1 MKIPTANVLVAFD
14 KAVMERLF
22 SAGATY
28 KSLVASLADG
38 EENALLFDN
47 VANPNFISFEHTLG
61 AGSSMKMK
69 LSFIDPKK
77 EFERRFFTANPSRLI
92 EGFSYTPTGESKGF
106 TTTKPDDVKQS
117 QSEYEKEYISE
128 FTEQLSKNI
137 GERVI
142 YVAYGLGNNLDLWS
156 GPHRT
161 ILTNANVDVKGS
173 RKISLDLV
181 PTAQDIDMTQRKGAY
196 NESAN
201 INLMGLTMRF
211 AGESQE
217 IKYKEVP
224 GYDPTEYLQ
233 LGDGASDVRYERKK
247 QSRALSQ
254 IGYEDLSKKIEKYD
268 FHCIVVDALRSYIQK
283 ATNNPNVIVLLP
295 NLNIVCRQA
304 INDEARKYKI
314 LTGQEIVTF
323 APPGGRLSRI
333 KDLFNATQTNL
344 GREKNFVDSTLK
356 AFGIR
361 VHTEKKDIPLNREVI
376 PSSEISKFSEN
387 ERANDPEQAVDKFI
401 DSRVFTGVIDKTDK
415 KIPDHM
421 KVINSVLDRIKKMCK
436 GSYVFSRVSAFTETD
451 INILKIWKEYSDKE
465 FSYTFAG
472 YDTFHPDR
480 EAIIVGDSAMIKD
493 YLYANIDVK
502 AVDRNAKSLR
512 TKSKQF
518 EKGSDE
524 YNNLRFSA
532 DMQHP
537 LHPLDLPIL
546 TAINYS
552 KRVKEITQPNIDA
565 DAGFGDISYIPD
577 EFSYRDS
584 ELSPDAANLVKEKN
598 IPVFRYNTQ
607 NPNVLDMKFKFGAV
621 YFAALKTGYQK
632 EISKLASAVANGSL
646 PTGIGTFPITT
657 RERAI
662 EYLRMKQYSSGMGD
676 DEQKEILKDL
686 AAKLSPTLVEDLKE
700 SSPDRAADALAAVI
714 KTAELD
720 NKKGLILF
728 DQHLPGNPNDIIAD
742 LSERMFRDGLQM
754 SITTL
759 PTFHLSKIA
768 SINTACIVFAQDQ
781 PITQTQIPRT
791 DLLNKFF
798 SGLYKIIGFKHV
810 IDSKSATS
818 EFRLVK
824 NAPKYKEES

>member
-1 MKIPTANVLVAFD
+1 MNIPTANVLVAFD
-14 KAVMERLF
+14 KGVMDRLF

-28 KSLVASLADG
+28 KSLVASLAAG
-38 EENALLFDN
+38 EEDALLFDN
-47 VANPNFISFEHTLG
+47 TANPNFISFEHTLG
-61 AGSSMKMK
+61 AGNSMKMK

-77 EFERRFFTANPSRLI
+77 EFERRFFTTNPSRLI
-92 EGFSYTPTGESKGF
+92 EGFSYKPIGESKGF
-106 TTTKPDDVKQS
+106 TTAKPDDVKQS
-117 QSEYEKEYISE
+117 QSEYEKEYVSE
-128 FTEQLSKNI
+128 FTQQLSKNL

-181 PTAQDIDMTQRKGAY
+181 PTAQDIDMTQRRGAY
-196 NESAN
+196 NEPAN
-201 INLMGLTMRF
+201 INLMGLSMRF

-224 GYDPTEYLQ
+224 GYDPTDYLQ
-233 LGDGASDVRYERKK
+233 LSDRSSVRYERKR
-247 QSRALSQ
+247 QSKALTQ

-268 FHCIVVDALRSYIQK
+268 FHTIVVDALRSYIQK

-314 LTGQEIVTF
+314 LTGQEVVTF

-344 GREKNFVDSTLK
+344 GREKNFVDSTLR
-356 AFGIR
+356 AFGLR
-361 VHTEKKDIPLNREVI
+361 VHTEKKDTPLNREVI
-376 PSSEISKFSEN
+376 PSSEISKFSVN
-387 ERANDPEQAVDKFI
+387 EYANDPEQAVNKFI
-401 DSRVFTGVIDKTDK
+401 DDRVFTAVIDKTKDM
-415 KIPDHM
+415 IPDHIL
-421 KVINSVLDRIKKMCK
+421 VIKSILNRIQKMCK

-451 INILKIWKEYSDKE
+451 VNILKIWKEYSDKE

-472 YDTFHPDR
+472 YDVFHPDR

-502 AVDRNAKSLR
+502 AVDKQAKSLR

-532 DMQHP
+532 NMQHP

-546 TAINYS
+546 TALNYN
-552 KRVKEITQPNIDA
+552 KRIKEIAQPDINTDSA
-565 DAGFGDISYIPD
+565 FGDLSYIPD
-577 EFSYRDS
+577 EFSYKDS
-584 ELSPDAANLVKEKN
+584 ELSPDAAKLIKEKN

-607 NPNVLDMKFKFGAV
+607 NPNVLDMKFKFGGV

-686 AAKLSPTLVEDLKE
+686 AGRLSPTLVEDLKE

-720 NKKGLILF
+720 NKRGLILF
-728 DQHLPGNPNDIIAD
+728 DQHLPGNPNDTLAD

-759 PTFHLSKIA
+759 PTFHLSRVA
-768 SINTACIVFAQDQ
+768 SINTSCIVFAQDQ
-781 PITQTQIPRT
+781 PITQTQSPST